1 MTLENM
7 CMLDR
12 FLFSEAMEDPW
23 IHRFLLE
30 TIFQRDI
37 CLKQI
42 PVTEKEIRNHPEKR
56 SIRLDGWAVD
66 EQGRGYNTKS
76 RKEIREICPVG
87 AGFIRGR

>member
-1 MTLENM
+1 MGKEKSSMTLEKM

-30 TIFQRDI
+30 TIFQRNI

-42 PVTEKEIRNHPEKR
+42 PVTEKI
-56 SIRLDGWAVD
+56 L
-66 EQGRGYNTKS
+66 QL
-76 RKEIREICPVG
+76 IRECQK
-87 AGFIRGR
+87 

>member
-1 MTLENM
+1 MTLEKM

-30 TIFQRDI
+30 TIFQRNI

-66 EQGRGYNTKS
+66 EQGRGYNTEVQKRNTGNLPRRS
-76 RKEIREICPVG
+76 RFYQG
-87 AGFIRGR
+87 G